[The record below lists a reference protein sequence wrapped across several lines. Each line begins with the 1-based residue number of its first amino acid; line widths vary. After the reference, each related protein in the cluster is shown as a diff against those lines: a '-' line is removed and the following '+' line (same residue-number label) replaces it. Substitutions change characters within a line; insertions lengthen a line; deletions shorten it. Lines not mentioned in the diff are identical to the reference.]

1 MQRIKSFSLLAL
13 LLCLAGCMKYANEY
27 MPDRARDP
35 DVVGDPKGL
44 SAYVSMKDGNAAKHF
59 AGGVDLRAFDG
70 ERRKV
75 GPAAAF
81 RFGVDAGAAWKF
93 QIRCESAE
101 AQTVSV
107 RVNGSVIGSFAAS
120 GASSWNAA
128 VPAGVLVRDT
138 AALVE
143 VTSQSGLGMLELGFV
158 RP

>member
-1 MQRIKSFSLLAL
+1 MRRTKRFSLVLAAL
-13 LLCLAGCMKYANEY
+13 VLAGCMKYANEY

-35 DVVGDPKGL
+35 DAFGDPKGL
-44 SAYVSMKDGNAAKHF
+44 APYIAMRDGRSVQQF

-75 GPAAAF
+75 GPQAAF
-81 RFGVDAGAAWKF
+81 RFGVEATGTWKF

-101 AQTVSV
+101 AQTVVV
-107 RVNGSVIGSFAAS
+107 RVNGAEIGSFAAQ
-120 GASSWNAA
+120 GASNWSAA

-138 AALVE
+138 ATLVE
-143 VTSQSGLGMLELGFV
+143 VNSQSGLGMVELGFV

>member
-1 MQRIKSFSLLAL
+1 
-13 LLCLAGCMKYANEY
+13 MKYANEY
-27 MPDRARDP
+27 IPDRARDP

-75 GPAAAF
+75 GPVAAF
-81 RFGVDAGAAWKF
+81 RFGADAGAAWKF
-93 QIRCESAE
+93 QIRCEPAE

-107 RVNGSVIGSFAAS
+107 RVNGALLGSFAAS
-120 GASSWNAA
+120 GPTSWNTA

-143 VTSQSGLGMLELGFV
+143 VTSQSGLGLLELGFV

>member
-1 MQRIKSFSLLAL
+1 
-13 LLCLAGCMKYANEY
+13 MKYANEY

-44 SAYVSMKDGNAAKHF
+44 SAYISMKDGGAAKHF

-70 ERRKV
+70 ERRKA
-75 GPAAAF
+75 GPKAAF
-81 RFGVDAGAAWKF
+81 RFGVDAAASWKF

-101 AQTVSV
+101 AQQVTI
-107 RVNGSVIGSFAAS
+107 RVNGAVVGSFPAS
-120 GASSWNAA
+120 GPTSWSGA
-128 VPAGVLVRDT
+128 VANGVLVRDT

-143 VTSQSGLGMLELGFV
+143 VDSQSGLGLLELGFV